1 MRQRIVWMICLLA
14 IIMGGRVSISA
25 EDKTEAIMENFRQ
38 DVLFVGNVSHISD
51 DYVVLKVTD
60 YIAAESTSE
69 TIAKREKNHRY
80 VLTGKKKPVYN
91 SSYYGKQTVEEG
103 DHVVA
108 SLRKKNGAWQ
118 VANGIYQVNTDQFQT
133 LSLTPLEKN
142 MDLSKLKLK
151 YFINSDGKMKD
162 FSSDDK
168 QNKMYYK
175 NQKIY
180 DARWNMK
187 KYLTIEEI
195 RNSEKLK
202 AMDRKSKIGDQTWES
217 AGSGIRRKLLFV
229 ADVLVIVGFV
239 ALLRKKHPK
248 KKQK

>member
-1 MRQRIVWMICLLA
+1 MRQRIAWMICLLV
-14 IIMGGRVSISA
+14 IMTGGGVSVSA
-25 EDKTEAIMENFRQ
+25 EDKTKAIMENFRQ
-38 DVLFVGNVSHISD
+38 DVLFVGNVSHISE

-60 YIAAESTSE
+60 YIAVESTAE
-69 TIAKREKNHRY
+69 AIAKREKNHRY
-80 VLTGKKKPVYN
+80 VLTGKKKPAYS
-91 SSYYGKQTVEEG
+91 SSYYGKQMVEEG

-108 SLRKKNGAWQ
+108 SLRKKNGTWQ
-118 VANGIYQVNTDQFQT
+118 VANGLYQVNTDQFQT
-133 LSLTPLEKN
+133 LSLAPLEKK

-202 AMDRKSKIGDQTWES
+202 AMDRKSKTGDRSWES
-217 AGSGIRRKLLFV
+217 TGSGIQRKLLFV
-229 ADVLVIVGFV
+229 ADVLVIIGFV
-239 ALLRKKHPK
+239 ALLRKKRPK
-248 KKQK
+248 KNQK